1 MVKKLDE
8 ATRLLIDSLPE
19 NLQKLAYGAIEVGYM
34 SRMDFT
40 AATDADE
47 VPSDEH
53 DEVLN
58 YVNKISENEFIVDA
72 SVAIHDINKELGLRI
87 TYKNEKYT
95 TIAGYVTYYNEVLP
109 CIDDEIIINNLK
121 FNILEVDNN
130 RIIKVKLTILDK

>member
-19 NLQKLAYGAIEVGYM
+19 NLQKLAYSAIEVGYM

-53 DEVLN
+53 DEVLDF
-58 YVNKISENEFIVDA
+58 SQQA
-72 SVAIHDINKELGLRI
+72 LGLER
-87 TYKNEKYT
+87 
-95 TIAGYVTYYNEVLP
+95 L
-109 CIDDEIIINNLK
+109 
-121 FNILEVDNN
+121 
-130 RIIKVKLTILDK
+130 

>member
-19 NLQKLAYGAIEVGYM
+19 NLQKLAYSAIEVGYM

-53 DEVLN
+53 DEVLD
-58 YVNKISENEFIVDA
+58 FFQQD
-72 SVAIHDINKELGLRI
+72 LGLEILESDNYPQDMDR
-87 TYKNEKYT
+87 
-95 TIAGYVTYYNEVLP
+95 YYHTDE
-109 CIDDEIIINNLK
+109 DDEPRDKTRNL
-121 FNILEVDNN
+121 
-130 RIIKVKLTILDK
+130 